1 MDHFARA
8 LTDHSLAI
16 LGAGLMLVFSTI
28 AGSSA
33 ENCQQLEALATQY
46 ANVALTGEQ
55 KRLSGRWWLGTRHI
69 VSAAHTAE
77 FPSLKN

>member
-55 KRLSGRWWLGTRHI
+55 KRLKRQMVAWYSTHCIR
-69 VSAAHTAE
+69 SAHR
-77 FPSLKN
+77 